1 MGFYFCTYA
10 CNKCSKCVGR
20 TITLSVEDAVDV
32 GVGPAEDAVDVCLMD
47 LLLVLWCCL
56 LDVPAEDAVG
66 VLAGPAED
74 AVDVKVGPAELLLV
88 LWCCLIVVVVV

>member
-1 MGFYFCTYA
+1 MGFYFWTYA

-20 TITLSVEDAVDV
+20 TISLSVEDA
-32 GVGPAEDAVDVCLMD
+32 GVGLVEDAVDVCLMD
-47 LLLVLWCCL
+47 PLPVLWCCL

-88 LWCCLIVVVVV
+88 LWCCLIVAVVV